1 MADNR
6 DKDIMK
12 DDSAAPESRDDKA
25 KPNNGKKKKKKRGCG
40 FFILSILL
48 ASGAAAGIQASGGY
62 DFRPYVYE
70 AVPKIPTVGKSLA
83 DLLGVPEIYSLT
95 VDERR
100 RIELDEWERK
110 IALEMR
116 SIDLG
121 QKGIAKAS
129 KDISLREKQLEADQ
143 LELAQ
148 KLEALSADAGDQE
161 TAGSDGKKAELEEV
175 IKTVKE
181 MSPKNAAAILEK
193 TDPNL
198 VVTVLEGMPQDTR
211 AKILGRMTPEF
222 AAKLMEQLSTRT
234 KKAK

>member
-1 MADNR
+1 MADNSR
-6 DKDIMK
+6 DKDIMQ
-12 DDSAAPESRDDKA
+12 DESAAPESRDDKA
-25 KPNNGKKKKKKRGCG
+25 TSKDGKKKKKKRGCG
-40 FFILSILL
+40 FFILALLL

-70 AVPKIPTVGKSLA
+70 AVPKIPKVGNTLA
-83 DLLGVPEIYSLT
+83 GLLGVPEIYSLT

-110 IALEMR
+110 IALEVR
-116 SIDLG
+116 SVDQGL
-121 QKGIAKAS
+121 KGVAKAS

-148 KLEALSADAGDQE
+148 KLEALSADAP
-161 TAGSDGKKAELEEV
+161 ASSGSDGKEAELEEV

-211 AKILGRMTPEF
+211 AKILGRMTPEL